1 MSRSCPICKKSTNWE
16 SNPFRPFC
24 SERCRVTDLG
34 NWALERYQIKAEDK
48 AEDNTDGKTEE
59 PAAPDPAD
67 AEIHHG

>member
-1 MSRSCPICKKSTNWE
+1 
-16 SNPFRPFC
+16 
-24 SERCRVTDLG
+24 VTDLG